1 RTLARRLADEGA
13 SYQAI
18 VDGVRRR
25 LAESYLDD
33 TALSL
38 AEIAFLLGYADQ
50 SSFTTAFK
58 RWTGATPGERR
69 AIATA

>member
-1 RTLARRLADEGA
+1 EHLPRDVPSSAAVASILGLSGRTLARRLADEGA

-38 AEIAFLLGYADQ
+38 AEIA
-50 SSFTTAFK
+50 
-58 RWTGATPGERR
+58 W
-69 AIATA
+69 